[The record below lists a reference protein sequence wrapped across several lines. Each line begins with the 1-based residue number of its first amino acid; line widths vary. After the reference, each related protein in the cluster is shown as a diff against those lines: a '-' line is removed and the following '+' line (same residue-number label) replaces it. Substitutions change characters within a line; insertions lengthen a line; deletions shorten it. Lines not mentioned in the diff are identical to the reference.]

1 MLLSVTLEGL
11 FLLWA
16 SAFPGGFS
24 LAGGGRIG
32 SGQTSSDSVAQQ
44 VCQVLPSSRPP
55 PALVV
60 RGRVWA
66 ASTGGQT
73 ATDAEP
79 SICEPR
85 RGEHRLG
92 EVGGVVCQPLPPQVR
107 RAEQGGSQGGLSP
120 WCGQTRGPCR
130 QTAARSF
137 APASRRHTATR
148 SSEPSEALCPLS
160 SAPLA
165 H

>member
-55 PALVV
+55 PALIV

-92 EVGGVVCQPLPPQVR
+92 EVGGVVCQPLTPQVR
-107 RAEQGGSQGGLSP
+107 RAEQGGSQGEVEVQWKCQAAGRMTSFLVPPPPSLSIKYTP
-120 WCGQTRGPCR
+120 WRHPCAVR
-130 QTAARSF
+130 TAA
-137 APASRRHTATR
+137 
-148 SSEPSEALCPLS
+148 
-160 SAPLA
+160 SAA
-165 H
+165 A